1 LLLWSGGPYALLLQI
16 SHPSV
21 ALGSCRHSR
30 FATSSK
36 SSSELSSKCSS
47 SNLEV
52 TLSRL
57 RRTTA
62 YILAVAIGTPEQKTV
77 IVEMVRKQHAFVRGT
92 GKTVEGNEQIK
103 YDAADGELQKWV
115 AATLF
120 MGVCKAKESFGWSC
134 KAKEERWKLCKA
146 HREYAI
152 ALNMPSEMWPRSMEE
167 FDVYVEETMQERL
180 VVTEEA
186 RKLARIL
193 LRDVAVPWWMSWVLP
208 LARVFMACWLPSG
221 LREGYG
227 LPDPK
232 GWWVSGCYAVLV
244 WAVALVDLVTP
255 RVVNDAAFE
264 LMRRGMEKAVEGIQM
279 MGRWT
284 I

>member
-1 LLLWSGGPYALLLQI
+1 
-16 SHPSV
+16 
-21 ALGSCRHSR
+21 
-30 FATSSK
+30 
-36 SSSELSSKCSS
+36 
-47 SNLEV
+47 
-52 TLSRL
+52 LSRL

-62 YILAVAIGTPEQKTV
+62 YILAVAIGTPEQKRV

-120 MGVCKAKESFGWSC
+120 MGVCKARESFGWSWSWGSGARRQD
-134 KAKEERWKLCKA
+134 KQSEEERWKLCKA
-146 HREYAI
+146 HREYAV

-167 FDVYVEETMQERL
+167 FDVL

-193 LRDVAVPWWMSWVLP
+193 LWEVAMPWWMSWVLP

-232 GWWVSGCYAVLV
+232 GWWVLGCYAVLV

-264 LMRRGMEKAVEGIQM
+264 LMRRDMEKAVKRIQM